1 MEFSESKNIFLQ
13 IEEWLNNRILEKKI
27 QPGERIPS
35 VRELAEDMEV
45 NRNTVMRSYSEMESK
60 GIIENKRGIG
70 FFVAD
75 EAPQIIH
82 AIQKREFFDKE
93 LPRLMERVK
102 LLQLKST
109 DLSELINLIKKNDH
123 ENKN

>member
-27 QPGERIPS
+27 NPGERIPS

-70 FFVAD
+70 FFVAQ
-75 EAPQIIH
+75 EAPEIIH
-82 AIQKREFFDKE
+82 GMQKREFFDKE
-93 LPRLMERVK
+93 LPRLIERVK
-102 LLQLKST
+102 LLHLNST
-109 DLSELINLIKKNDH
+109 DLSELIHLIKQNDH
-123 ENKN
+123 ENQN

>member
-27 QPGERIPS
+27 NPGERIPS

-45 NRNTVMRSYSEMESK
+45 NRNTVMRSYSEMENK

-75 EAPQIIH
+75 EAPEIIH
-82 AIQKREFFDKE
+82 AMQKREFFEKE
-93 LPRLMERVK
+93 LPHLMERVK
-102 LLQLKST
+102 LLRLKST
-109 DLSELINLIKKNDH
+109 DLSELINLIKQNDH
-123 ENKN
+123 ENQN